1 KPPQPTLKT
10 NENDSAVEMCR
21 SVKMPLQKRE
31 MTGKMGARSTGF
43 AVFLLVMACLSGV
56 VWLKAQ
62 QGVVTGVGQDVTTVR
77 ITSPLGRTGLV
88 TKVRI
93 VAQVHVQTGASISA
107 VSFFVDG
114 MLVGTV
120 ETGPPYSVEWVD

>member
-1 KPPQPTLKT
+1 
-10 NENDSAVEMCR
+10 M
-21 SVKMPLQKRE
+21 MKRWALLALLCV
-31 MTGKMGARSTGF
+31 AR
-43 AVFLLVMACLSGV
+43 AVFVRAQGQSGN
-56 VWLKAQ
+56 
-62 QGVVTGVGQDVTTVR
+62 QDASSIK

-93 VAQVHVQTGASISA
+93 VAQVHVPQGGSISA

-120 ETGPPYSVEWVD
+120 ESGPPYAVDWVDDNPFERREIVAQAADAAGKVLR